1 MKNVI
6 QDIEIEYERLSTDF
20 VDPVLLDEMF
30 FVHPDISHPVVPES
44 VLQKD
49 RNERL
54 KMAVAEICI
63 GQRIKKVLKE
73 RHRSV
78 AWLARQLSMER
89 TALYYIFRRNS
100 INMELLLRIS
110 TYLGHNFI
118 QDVSDVYNTYGL

>member
-30 FVHPDISHPVVPES
+30 FVHPDISHPLVPNS
-44 VLQKD
+44 VLQKG

-73 RHRSV
+73 RNRSV

-89 TALYYIFRRNS
+89 TSIYYIFRRNS
-100 INMELLLRIS
+100 IDMELLLRIS
-110 TYLGHNFI
+110 SCLGYNFI
-118 QDVSDVYNTYGL
+118 KDIYDVYNTYGL